1 MQIFPKLSPLAKLY
15 PDVYKRI
22 LLTVAAKNNDL
33 NFLKYVLHKYKLQTK
48 VLMEEF
54 DLRKYLNKNED
65 ELKFPLSASD
75 FSKLAGGS
83 KISIVNV
90 VLTSPDT
97 GEAKKGIRSFLE
109 QKGLIT
115 AAEVKAAEALV
126 ATPPAPLTEDV
137 ETSTKAIYKKIL
149 GTHPAL
155 GDNAYIDP
163 RNLVWGDTLPNKMKQ
178 QDADKY
184 CSDLSKPA
192 LNIACHLPTKKEYK
206 DLAAD
211 KAHEKLPNFSGK
223 GFWSSSVYPR
233 NPINAYIFDG
243 SNGDVDVGYRSNAL
257 SLRCVCFGR

>member
-22 LLTVAAKNNDL
+22 LLTVAAMNNDL
-33 NFLKYVLHKYKLQTK
+33 NFLKYILHKYKLQTK
-48 VLMEEF
+48 VLLEEF

-83 KISIVNV
+83 KISIINV
-90 VLTSPDT
+90 VLTFPDT
-97 GEAKKGIRSFLE
+97 GEAKEGIRPFLE
-109 QKGLIT
+109 QQGLIT
-115 AAEVKAAEALV
+115 L
-126 ATPPAPLTEDV
+126 APLTEDV

-163 RNLVWGDTLPNKMKQ
+163 RNLVWGDRLPNLMKQ

-223 GFWSSSVYPR
+223 GFWSSSVCPS
-233 NPINAYIFDG
+233 NPGFAYDFDG
-243 SNGDVDVGYRSNAL
+243 SLGYVDYANRSFAG